1 MLMMKRRQGEAILIG
16 DDIEIQLAHIGRS
29 KVKLAIRAPRHLRV
43 IAKEIQQVR
52 NENQAAAELGCGTDL
67 EDVISQIAAGGP
79 ITRIAAPQGDPRAWL
94 SGPEH
99 NTRPDPRSRPAPPL
113 PPK

>member
-1 MLMMKRRQGEAILIG
+1 MMMKRRQGEAILIG

-52 NENQAAAELGCGTDL
+52 AENQAAADLGPAADL
-67 EDVISQIAAGGP
+67 AEVISRIQPAAQVDG
-79 ITRIAAPQGDPRAWL
+79 AANPRAV
-94 SGPEH
+94 SQ
-99 NTRPDPRSRPAPPL
+99 APG
-113 PPK
+113 